1 MRLPKSFNDITI
13 GQYQDVYFLLP
24 AKEGEDD
31 VELLTRWAQIIAILT
46 GKDLQTISDLPTRQ
60 LKHLIKC
67 LNFILRPEVLQEKP
81 KQYIAVNGR
90 ICKAVLQANQLSTAQ
105 LIDIKSFLIPIEDL
119 DQSETTVV
127 NAHKLLAS
135 IYLPLSFKG
144 FKYDSS
150 KHSKLA
156 EDFRQAKMGDVY
168 GTLFF
173 YSVLS
178 ENLIKSLEDFG
189 KPHIQ
194 LIQNHMT
201 EIHEWLQENSSTNAG
216 TGKKPS
222 TNSREATRSGRKS
235 TTHGT
240 A

>member
-13 GQYQDVYFLLP
+13 GQYQDVYFLLDP
-24 AKEGEDD
+24 QKDEDSVD
-31 VELLTRWAQIIAILT
+31 FLTRWAQIIAILT
-46 GKDLQTISDLPTRQ
+46 KEDVQTISDLPTRQ

-67 LNFILRPEVLQEKP
+67 IDFVLRPEVLQEKP

-90 ICKAVLQANQLSTAQ
+90 ICKATLRADQLSMPQ
-105 LIDIKSFLIPIEDL
+105 GVDIKTFLTPIEDL
-119 DQSETTVV
+119 DQAETTVV

-135 IYLPLSFKG
+135 IFVPISWKG
-144 FKYDSS
+144 FKYNSS
-150 KHSKLA
+150 KHAKLA
-156 EDFRQAKMGDVY
+156 EDFKHAKMGDVY

-173 YSVLS
+173 YSVLW
-178 ENLIKSLEDFG
+178 ENLIKSMEDFG

-201 EIHEWLQENSSTNAG
+201 EIQEWLQENSSTNDG

-222 TNSREATRSGRKS
+222 MNYQGETPNGRKS
-235 TTHGT
+235 TTRGRG
-240 A
+240 